1 MEKGEIPIGF
11 GMALAMNPEAM
22 KKFSDL
28 PEARQ
33 KAIIDGTHNVNS
45 KSEMQQY
52 EIGEK
57 YFSGIKTKNPDSK

>member
-11 GMALAMNPEAM
+11 GMNPEAM

-28 PEARQ
+28 PEAKQ
-33 KAIIDGTHNVNS
+33 KAIINGTHNVNS

-52 EIGEK
+52 VRNILAE
-57 YFSGIKTKNPDSK
+57 

>member
-11 GMALAMNPEAM
+11 GMAIAMNPESM
-22 KKFSDL
+22 QKIWDL

-52 EIGEK
+52 VRNILAE
-57 YFSGIKTKNPDSK
+57 